1 MTTTNGTTMRSVSSS
16 IRVVNKR
23 MHKGEGVYIGR
34 PSVLGN
40 PFSHLSG
47 TLADF
52 KVDTRDEAIDLYR
65 EWLIDHIQADT
76 PQRRELYRLV
86 EIYERTGSLTLIC
99 CCAPKRCHGQ
109 VIAEVIENIIVRRQ
123 RNTSHEHATNH

>member
-1 MTTTNGTTMRSVSSS
+1 MAAPRSLG
-16 IRVVNKR
+16 I
-23 MHKGEGVYIGR
+23 
-34 PSVLGN
+34 PS
-40 PFSHLSG
+40 PISREP
-47 TLADF
+47 LADF

-109 VIAEVIENIIVRRQ
+109 VIAEVIENIIARRQ

>member
-1 MTTTNGTTMRSVSSS
+1 MTTNGTTMRSVSSS

>member
-23 MHKGEGVYIGR
+23 THKGEGVYIGR